1 MFGHFTTL
9 CMKELKE
16 NILICLNFKPFQP
29 SVAFHIETSHL
40 FCRTKQMTGFYVKRS
55 NGLKW
60 VNPSR
65 VQLSDYILNLQEGF
79 EQQ

>member
-29 SVAFHIETSHL
+29 SVAFHIETSNL
-40 FCRTKQMTGFYVKRS
+40 FCR